1 MIAASCN
8 EGALCWMD
16 QHDYIA
22 AWMQGVGTFVALL
35 AILVTLEHFR
45 REGFRPRINL
55 TKDAHNQR
63 VLLTIDNLGRTEG
76 RVDQIHVG
84 TLSASRW
91 QLRRWSSFDIDDS
104 VRPRFAAVD
113 RPAAG
118 DILPLPIPG
127 ATSAQLM
134 LEATTTTTVFDN
146 PAAWVIVIAGGHT
159 KRAKVGK
166 AKCRALNEDLY
177 GSATPPDKGAAMV
190 VRRIAR
196 YDLLDGVPAERFD
209 QLTAEMVAQIATHE
223 PGTLIYVTHR
233 VNAEPLSRLFYEV
246 YADEAAFQVHEQAQH
261 VIDFH
266 ARKQPLLAGDPRV
279 QFLTSGP
286 GKGLQS

>member
-8 EGALCWMD
+8 EGALCWLE
-16 QHDYIA
+16 QHNYIA

-55 TKDAHNQR
+55 TKDAHNPR

-104 VRPRFAAVD
+104 VRPPRFAAVA
-113 RPAAG
+113 RTAAG

-134 LEATTTTTVFDN
+134 LEATTTVFDN
-146 PAAWVIVIAGGHT
+146 PAAGVIVIAGGHR

-166 AKCRALNEDLY
+166 AKSTALNEDLY
-177 GSATPPDKGAAMV
+177 GSATPPDKGAAMMV
-190 VRRIAR
+190 KLIVR
-196 YDLLDGVPAERFD
+196 YDLLDGVSAERFD
-209 QLTAEMVAQIATHE
+209 QLTAEMVAQITTQE
-223 PGTLIYVTHR
+223 PGTLIYVTHF
-233 VNAEPLSRLFYEV
+233 VSAEPLSRLFYEV

-266 ARKQPLLAGDPRV
+266 ARMKPLLAGDPRV
-279 QFLTSGP
+279 QFLTPGP
-286 GKGLQS
+286 GKGL